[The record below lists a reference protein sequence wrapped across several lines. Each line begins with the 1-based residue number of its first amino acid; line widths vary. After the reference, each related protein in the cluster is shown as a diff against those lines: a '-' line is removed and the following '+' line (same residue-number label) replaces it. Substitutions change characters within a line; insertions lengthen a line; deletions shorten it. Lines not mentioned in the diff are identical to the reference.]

1 MTAEELM
8 TIANM
13 GKGTDMSSYEH
24 FMMAEKS
31 ARRPSG
37 VGIAGLAIGSTA
49 LLAAVGAW
57 IFGGV
62 YANSQSKGNQ
72 RAIDILATTALAERA
87 ERVNHQ
93 NNQTP
98 NNLDIIRIITNAQS
112 GAGAGAGA
120 NASALAQAEALALLL
135 NGGSGRNAGQGV
147 IPSLFY
153 SFTLAYLALW
163 VELLLN
169 VFNYYYTK
177 SYGKIYQAEDDTT
190 SSSESDK
197 LP

>member
-8 TIANM
+8 TIAQM

-24 FMMAEKS
+24 FAVAEKS

-49 LLAAVGAW
+49 LLVGIGAW

-62 YANSQSKGNQ
+62 YAAQGAKANQ
-72 RAIDILATTALAERA
+72 RSIDILANTALAERA
-87 ERVNHQ
+87 ERINTQ
-93 NNQTP
+93 NYQTP

-120 NASALAQAEALALLL
+120 GANALANAEAAALAAILSG
-135 NGGSGRNAGQGV
+135 NGNSRNGQVCPQPVALYQPAMPCSCPGSCNG
-147 IPSLFY
+147 
-153 SFTLAYLALW
+153 
-163 VELLLN
+163 
-169 VFNYYYTK
+169 
-177 SYGKIYQAEDDTT
+177 
-190 SSSESDK
+190 
-197 LP
+197 

>member
-72 RAIDILATTALAERA
+72 RAIDILATTALTALKDKDR
-87 ERVNHQ
+87 
-93 NNQTP
+93 P
-98 NNLDIIRIITNAQS
+98 YWIRKY
-112 GAGAGAGA
+112 
-120 NASALAQAEALALLL
+120 
-135 NGGSGRNAGQGV
+135 
-147 IPSLFY
+147 FH
-153 SFTLAYLALW
+153 
-163 VELLLN
+163 VESK
-169 VFNYYYTK
+169 F
-177 SYGKIYQAEDDTT
+177 
-190 SSSESDK
+190 
-197 LP
+197 

>member
-1 MTAEELM
+1 MIAEELM

-112 GAGAGAGA
+112 GAGA

-135 NGGSGRNAGQGV
+135 NGGSGRNGQV
-147 IPSLFY
+147 NPQPV
-153 SFTLAYLALW
+153 AL
-163 VELLLN
+163 
-169 VFNYYYTK
+169 
-177 SYGKIYQAEDDTT
+177 YQPAMPCCCNTGCGCNQ
-190 SSSESDK
+190 
-197 LP
+197 

>member
-72 RAIDILATTALAERA
+72 RAIDILATTALA
-87 ERVNHQ
+87 
-93 NNQTP
+93 
-98 NNLDIIRIITNAQS
+98 
-112 GAGAGAGA
+112 
-120 NASALAQAEALALLL
+120 QAEALALLL
-135 NGGSGRNAGQGV
+135 NGGSGRNGQV
-147 IPSLFY
+147 NPQPV
-153 SFTLAYLALW
+153 AL
-163 VELLLN
+163 
-169 VFNYYYTK
+169 
-177 SYGKIYQAEDDTT
+177 YQPAMPCCCNTGCGCNQ
-190 SSSESDK
+190 
-197 LP
+197 

>member
-13 GKGTDMSSYEH
+13 SKSTDMSSYEH
-24 FMMAEKS
+24 FAIAEKS

-49 LLAAVGAW
+49 LLAAIGAW

-72 RAIDILATTALAERA
+72 RAIDILAATALAERN
-87 ERVNHQ
+87 ERINTQ

-120 NASALAQAEALALLL
+120 GANAFANAEAQALAAILAG
-135 NGGSGRNAGQGV
+135 NMGRNGQV
-147 IPSLFY
+147 CPQPVALYQPAMPCTCPSGC
-153 SFTLAYLALW
+153 
-163 VELLLN
+163 N
-169 VFNYYYTK
+169 
-177 SYGKIYQAEDDTT
+177 G
-190 SSSESDK
+190 
-197 LP
+197 

>member
-57 IFGGV
+57 IFGDV
-62 YANSQSKGNQ
+62 P
-72 RAIDILATTALAERA
+72 AEEKPKA
-87 ERVNHQ
+87 EEA
-93 NNQTP
+93 P
-98 NNLDIIRIITNAQS
+98 N
-112 GAGAGAGA
+112 
-120 NASALAQAEALALLL
+120 
-135 NGGSGRNAGQGV
+135 
-147 IPSLFY
+147 
-153 SFTLAYLALW
+153 
-163 VELLLN
+163 
-169 VFNYYYTK
+169 K
-177 SYGKIYQAEDDTT
+177 K
-190 SSSESDK
+190 
-197 LP
+197 

>member
-93 NNQTP
+93 NN
-98 NNLDIIRIITNAQS
+98 
-112 GAGAGAGA
+112 
-120 NASALAQAEALALLL
+120 
-135 NGGSGRNAGQGV
+135 
-147 IPSLFY
+147 
-153 SFTLAYLALW
+153 
-163 VELLLN
+163 
-169 VFNYYYTK
+169 
-177 SYGKIYQAEDDTT
+177 
-190 SSSESDK
+190 
-197 LP
+197 

>member
-120 NASALAQAEALALLL
+120 NASALALLL
-135 NGGSGRNAGQGV
+135 NGGSGRNGQV
-147 IPSLFY
+147 NPQPV
-153 SFTLAYLALW
+153 AL
-163 VELLLN
+163 
-169 VFNYYYTK
+169 
-177 SYGKIYQAEDDTT
+177 YQPAMPCCCNTGCGCNQ
-190 SSSESDK
+190 
-197 LP
+197 

>member
-8 TIANM
+8 TVAQM

-24 FMMAEKS
+24 FAVAEKS

-49 LLAAVGAW
+49 LLVGIGAW

-62 YANSQSKGNQ
+62 YAAQGTKCNQ
-72 RAIDILATTALAERA
+72 RSIDILANTALAERA
-87 ERVNHQ
+87 ERINTQ
-93 NNQTP
+93 NQQMP

-120 NASALAQAEALALLL
+120 NALATAEAQALAAILSGNA
-135 NGGSGRNAGQGV
+135 GRNGQV
-147 IPSLFY
+147 CPQPV
-153 SFTLAYLALW
+153 AL
-163 VELLLN
+163 
-169 VFNYYYTK
+169 
-177 SYGKIYQAEDDTT
+177 YQPAMPC
-190 SSSESDK
+190 SCPGSCNG
-197 LP
+197 

>member
-135 NGGSGRNAGQGV
+135 NGGSGRNGQV
-147 IPSLFY
+147 NPQPV
-153 SFTLAYLALW
+153 AL
-163 VELLLN
+163 
-169 VFNYYYTK
+169 
-177 SYGKIYQAEDDTT
+177 YQPAMPCCCNTGCGCNQ
-190 SSSESDK
+190 
-197 LP
+197 

>member
-8 TIANM
+8 TIAQI

-24 FMMAEKS
+24 FAVADKS

-49 LLAAVGAW
+49 LLVGIGAW

-62 YANSQSKGNQ
+62 YAAQGTKCNQ
-72 RAIDILATTALAERA
+72 RSIDILANTALAERA
-87 ERVNHQ
+87 ERINTQ
-93 NNQTP
+93 NQQMP

-120 NASALAQAEALALLL
+120 GANALANAEAQALAAILTG
-135 NGGSGRNAGQGV
+135 NAGRNGQV
-147 IPSLFY
+147 CPQPV
-153 SFTLAYLALW
+153 AL
-163 VELLLN
+163 
-169 VFNYYYTK
+169 
-177 SYGKIYQAEDDTT
+177 YQPAMPC
-190 SSSESDK
+190 SCPGSCNG
-197 LP
+197 

>member
-1 MTAEELM
+1 
-8 TIANM
+8 
-13 GKGTDMSSYEH
+13 
-24 FMMAEKS
+24 MAEKS

-120 NASALAQAEALALLL
+120 NAKCF
-135 NGGSGRNAGQGV
+135 GSGRGFGFV
-147 IPSLFY
+147 TERWFRKKR
-153 SFTLAYLALW
+153 T
-163 VELLLN
+163 
-169 VFNYYYTK
+169 
-177 SYGKIYQAEDDTT
+177 G
-190 SSSESDK
+190 
-197 LP
+197 

>member
-62 YANSQSKGNQ
+62 YAKHLHQ
-72 RAIDILATTALAERA
+72 RICQRKLRIL
-87 ERVNHQ
+87 
-93 NNQTP
+93 P
-98 NNLDIIRIITNAQS
+98 NA
-112 GAGAGAGA
+112 
-120 NASALAQAEALALLL
+120 
-135 NGGSGRNAGQGV
+135 
-147 IPSLFY
+147 
-153 SFTLAYLALW
+153 
-163 VELLLN
+163 
-169 VFNYYYTK
+169 
-177 SYGKIYQAEDDTT
+177 
-190 SSSESDK
+190 
-197 LP
+197 

>member
-1 MTAEELM
+1 MYLVQTELGM
-8 TIANM
+8 PARNLCLFVHLQIRTYKRGCVLLCRNASVRHRNNFLSTHSYYLQTFQI
-13 GKGTDMSSYEH
+13 GISTDIHQHKDY
-24 FMMAEKS
+24 FK
-31 ARRPSG
+31 
-37 VGIAGLAIGSTA
+37 T
-49 LLAAVGAW
+49 
-57 IFGGV
+57 GGV

-135 NGGSGRNAGQGV
+135 NGGSGRNGQV
-147 IPSLFY
+147 NPQPV
-153 SFTLAYLALW
+153 AL
-163 VELLLN
+163 
-169 VFNYYYTK
+169 
-177 SYGKIYQAEDDTT
+177 YQPAMPCCCNTGCGCNQ
-190 SSSESDK
+190 
-197 LP
+197 